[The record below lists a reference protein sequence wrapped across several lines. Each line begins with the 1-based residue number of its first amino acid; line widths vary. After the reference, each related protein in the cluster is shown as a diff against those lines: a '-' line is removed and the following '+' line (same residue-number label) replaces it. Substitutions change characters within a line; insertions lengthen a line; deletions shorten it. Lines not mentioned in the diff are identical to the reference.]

1 MMKEIFSEARRC
13 LKDEGI
19 LSLMFTH
26 KSQDAWETL
35 TRSLI
40 EAGWII
46 TATVPVDSEAAS
58 SMHQKDMAAAAS
70 SIFIS
75 CRKRQQASQGLTV
88 WKGIGGHGV
97 QAGIREAVGQGLKDF
112 AELKLNPVDQMVSCY
127 GLALRVLSENWPVL
141 DGNEEVTPIRA
152 MNEASRIVAES
163 QIREITRGNLS
174 VEELDSETAMALT
187 LFGIWGLNEFS
198 FDEALNISKSLNI
211 SLENK
216 PAGYR
221 VSDKKIGV
229 NLGAAGRRSRGASAE
244 EGSGFH
250 APLVRK
256 GSKLRIAS
264 PQERQDNRMNA
275 PQTD

>member
-1 MMKEIFSEARRC
+1 
-13 LKDEGI
+13 
-19 LSLMFTH
+19 
-26 KSQDAWETL
+26 
-35 TRSLI
+35 
-40 EAGWII
+40 
-46 TATVPVDSEAAS
+46 
-58 SMHQKDMAAAAS
+58 
-70 SIFIS
+70 
-75 CRKRQQASQGLTV
+75 
-88 WKGIGGHGV
+88 
-97 QAGIREAVGQGLKDF
+97 
-112 AELKLNPVDQMVSCY
+112 
-127 GLALRVLSENWPVL
+127 
-141 DGNEEVTPIRA
+141 
-152 MNEASRIVAES
+152 MNEASRVVAES
-163 QIREITRGNLS
+163 QIREITRGHLS

-211 SLENK
+211 SLANK

-229 NLGAAGRRSRGASAE
+229 NLGAAGRRSRGAGAE

-275 PQTD
+275 PQTDWDIMQGLILAHEKGDVIVAREYLGRHAETKKDRIMDLLSVCAREMDDKEK